1 MRLRDLLQR
10 TGLTQDEVELYFGS
24 LSILILGMIV
34 VWLRDGEDHFAVP
47 RFQLTRCC
55 GGGAEYSRSKGD

>member
-34 VWLRDGEDHFAVP
+34 VMAKITSPCRGSRINPLLWR
-47 RFQLTRCC
+47 RC
-55 GGGAEYSRSKGD
+55 KI